1 MYLVLIQVI
10 HLYLI
15 NVPINSA
22 MYLVFM
28 FIYLLASVGPTRL
41 ALMVKAMK
49 KIRIIR
55 FGRKQQPS
63 HNLSWVLVVDS

>member
-1 MYLVLIQVI
+1 
-10 HLYLI
+10 
-15 NVPINSA
+15 

-28 FIYLLASVGPTRL
+28 FIYLLASVVPTRL
-41 ALMVKAMK
+41 VLMVKAMK

>member
-1 MYLVLIQVI
+1 VYLVLIQVI

-28 FIYLLASVGPTRL
+28 FIYLLASVVPTRL
-41 ALMVKAMK
+41 VLMVKAMK
-49 KIRIIR
+49 KSELYVLDGNNNLLII
-55 FGRKQQPS
+55 
-63 HNLSWVLVVDS
+63 